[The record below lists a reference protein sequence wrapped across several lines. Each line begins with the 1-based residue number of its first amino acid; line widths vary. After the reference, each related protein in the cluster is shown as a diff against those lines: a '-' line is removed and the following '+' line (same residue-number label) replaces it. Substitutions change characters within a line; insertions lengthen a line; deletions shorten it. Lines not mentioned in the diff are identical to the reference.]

1 VTEEHGR
8 EGLAFRRTVE
18 QAGFARL
25 SHLVVTDPELSDG
38 AVRLY
43 ARLLWYA
50 RRDVRCWPGRER
62 LAQDLGVSLATI
74 KRRIAELVDRGLI
87 TREQRLN
94 KTAMTWIED
103 LATVYG
109 EAEAVDNSVQL
120 KNDPDVQLKNDPH
133 MSSSNLTHKEEQEE
147 ETDMKD
153 VGSPPTQ
160 VQTCNALIDFGVT
173 PTVARWLARRCDP
186 EHVRGWL
193 AYTRQ
198 AEGLHSP
205 VAFVVAKLRDGEP
218 PPATERESEVERRH
232 RYAEWLQGGDVLKS
246 SRSDYRHDNARE
258 RH

>member
-1 VTEEHGR
+1 
-8 EGLAFRRTVE
+8 VE

-62 LAQDLGVSLATI
+62 LAQDLGVSESTI
-74 KRRIAELVDRGLI
+74 RRRLSDLIDRGLI
-87 TREQRLN
+87 TREQRGMG
-94 KTAMTWIED
+94 KTAMTYIED

-109 EAEAVDNSVQL
+109 EAEAVDNSSPV
-120 KNDPDVQLKNDPH
+120 KNDAASSVKNDAASAP
-133 MSSSNLTHKEEQEE
+133 SNLTHKEEQEE

-153 VGSPPTQ
+153 VGLPPTQ

-258 RH
+258 RR

>member
-1 VTEEHGR
+1 
-8 EGLAFRRTVE
+8 VE

>member
-1 VTEEHGR
+1 
-8 EGLAFRRTVE
+8 
-18 QAGFARL
+18 
-25 SHLVVTDPELSDG
+25 
-38 AVRLY
+38 
-43 ARLLWYA
+43 
-50 RRDVRCWPGRER
+50 
-62 LAQDLGVSLATI
+62 VSLATI

-153 VGSPPTQ
+153 VGLPPTQ

-218 PPATERESEVERRH
+218 PPATERESEVERRY

-246 SRSDYRHDNARE
+246 SLSDYRHDNARE
-258 RH
+258 RR